1 MPSLGLAEY
10 SIFNIYLDW
19 RVTAAPVDTDTGKYN
34 QETVDTA
41 ALHCTVCTQA
51 TVLISGPYKVPVSP
65 STTIDYLSTAPGATE
80 MPADSHIGLA
90 VVFDVPEGE
99 DTAAHRANFYAK
111 SRAGTKELLYYG
123 FAGLGNKV
131 MCRADM

>member
-1 MPSLGLAEY
+1 
-10 SIFNIYLDW
+10 
-19 RVTAAPVDTDTGKYN
+19 
-34 QETVDTA
+34 
-41 ALHCTVCTQA
+41 
-51 TVLISGPYKVPVSP
+51 
-65 STTIDYLSTAPGATE
+65 

-131 MCRADM
+131 MCRADMWAVFDDVIPESRSHLINLC